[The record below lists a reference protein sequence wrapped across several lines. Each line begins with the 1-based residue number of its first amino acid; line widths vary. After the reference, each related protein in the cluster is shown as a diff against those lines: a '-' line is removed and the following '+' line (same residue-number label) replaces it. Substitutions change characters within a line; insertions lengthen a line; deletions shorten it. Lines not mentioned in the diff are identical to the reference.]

1 MKAIALAV
9 RSPICHSCF
18 RCSLLLISL
27 VFLLVCF
34 ALCQMAQAVTPAPDG
49 GYAGNNTAEGT
60 SALFSLSSGV
70 DNTALGF
77 QALYHNTTSN
87 YNTADGF
94 RALFSNTTGTQNTAT
109 GLQALFSNT
118 TASYNTA
125 NGVNTL
131 FHNINGAQN
140 TATGAN
146 ALTNN
151 TSGTYNTADGVN
163 TLYRNTT
170 GTQNTATGVQA
181 LFFNTG
187 SFNTAD
193 GVNALYRN
201 TIGTQ
206 NTAIGVQALFNN
218 TSGSGNIAL
227 GKGAGINLTV
237 GSNNIDIGNPGFGGE
252 SGVIL
257 LGAEGTHTDTF
268 LAGRIHIGLASDPA
282 FKIEPSDGS
291 PHAGFVR
298 FGDNTGWTLHFTRSR
313 EMSGGPLNTG
323 ITGAIMT
330 LQDNGNVGIGTP
342 FPSTR
347 LDVRGAGLDPSTPS
361 GHVVRIYEVG
371 DSKTAGLAIQTT
383 TVAGFSPSLNN
394 FITFFD
400 GNSASLGSIEAN
412 GSGGVQLGGAG
423 SDYAEYLLKDDPAE
437 EIVPGQIVSVRNGR
451 IVARGAPAD
460 HYMVVTNHAIVAG
473 NRPSEEEAD
482 LAKRGLVCFIGQV
495 PVQVGGPV
503 KSGDF
508 ILASE
513 KEDGTGIAMPA
524 RSITPDAMHRVVGR
538 AWESS
543 NEEGLKTI
551 NTVVGL
557 DQTSL
562 AAPVLERLACENREL
577 RATNNVLA
585 TKIAAYEEKLTALE
599 ARDEAREAR
608 LTQLENVLAKRATST
623 LVANASLGAE

>member
-1 MKAIALAV
+1 MKEILLSA
-9 RSPICHSCF
+9 RSPIRPPF
-18 RCSLLLISL
+18 LWRGFLLIPVSL
-27 VFLLVCF
+27 MLVCF
-34 ALCQMAQAVTPAPDG
+34 ALCQMALAVSPAPDG

-118 TASYNTA
+118 TS
-125 NGVNTL
+125 
-131 FHNINGAQN
+131 
-140 TATGAN
+140 
-146 ALTNN
+146 
-151 TSGTYNTADGVN
+151 TYNTADGVN

-330 LQDNGNVGIGTP
+330 LQDNG
-342 FPSTR
+342 
-347 LDVRGAGLDPSTPS
+347 
-361 GHVVRIYEVG
+361 
-371 DSKTAGLAIQTT
+371 
-383 TVAGFSPSLNN
+383 
-394 FITFFD
+394 
-400 GNSASLGSIEAN
+400 
-412 GSGGVQLGGAG
+412 
-423 SDYAEYLLKDDPAE
+423 
-437 EIVPGQIVSVRNGR
+437 
-451 IVARGAPAD
+451 
-460 HYMVVTNHAIVAG
+460 
-473 NRPSEEEAD
+473 
-482 LAKRGLVCFIGQV
+482 
-495 PVQVGGPV
+495 
-503 KSGDF
+503 
-508 ILASE
+508 
-513 KEDGTGIAMPA
+513 
-524 RSITPDAMHRVVGR
+524 
-538 AWESS
+538 
-543 NEEGLKTI
+543 
-551 NTVVGL
+551 
-557 DQTSL
+557 
-562 AAPVLERLACENREL
+562 
-577 RATNNVLA
+577 
-585 TKIAAYEEKLTALE
+585 
-599 ARDEAREAR
+599 
-608 LTQLENVLAKRATST
+608 
-623 LVANASLGAE
+623 

>member
-49 GYAGNNTAEGT
+49 GYAGNNTA
-60 SALFSLSSGV
+60 
-70 DNTALGF
+70 LGF

-125 NGVNTL
+125 NGDNTL

-140 TATGAN
+140 TATCAN

-151 TSGTYNTADGVN
+151 TSGTY
-163 TLYRNTT
+163 
-170 GTQNTATGVQA
+170 
-181 LFFNTG
+181 
-187 SFNTAD
+187 NTAD

-383 TVAGFSPSLNN
+383 TVAGFSPSL
-394 FITFFD
+394 
-400 GNSASLGSIEAN
+400 
-412 GSGGVQLGGAG
+412 
-423 SDYAEYLLKDDPAE
+423 
-437 EIVPGQIVSVRNGR
+437 
-451 IVARGAPAD
+451 
-460 HYMVVTNHAIVAG
+460 
-473 NRPSEEEAD
+473 
-482 LAKRGLVCFIGQV
+482 
-495 PVQVGGPV
+495 
-503 KSGDF
+503 
-508 ILASE
+508 
-513 KEDGTGIAMPA
+513 
-524 RSITPDAMHRVVGR
+524 
-538 AWESS
+538 
-543 NEEGLKTI
+543 
-551 NTVVGL
+551 
-557 DQTSL
+557 
-562 AAPVLERLACENREL
+562 
-577 RATNNVLA
+577 
-585 TKIAAYEEKLTALE
+585 
-599 ARDEAREAR
+599 
-608 LTQLENVLAKRATST
+608 
-623 LVANASLGAE
+623 